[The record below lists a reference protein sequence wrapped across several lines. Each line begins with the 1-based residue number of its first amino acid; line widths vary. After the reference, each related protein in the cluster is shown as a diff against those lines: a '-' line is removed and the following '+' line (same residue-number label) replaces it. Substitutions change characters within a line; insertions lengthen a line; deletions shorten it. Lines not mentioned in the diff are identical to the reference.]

1 MFLIQSIVRYVYLLL
16 DDAKIQKLFE
26 LPIFGYNFLHN
37 LYFFLIT
44 RSAIRWRFERLY
56 IKMKRL
62 FWAIVVC
69 LLPFVGMQAQER
81 TVKNRPY
88 TDLRTFHF
96 GLHAGFHVQ
105 DLEFINV
112 GPQTT
117 VDEEGNTSE
126 QLITCDQD
134 RWDGGFNVGVLGELR
149 LSEHF
154 QFRVAPAM
162 YFGTRHLTFRNFT
175 ASTPDRVFEETQG
188 IKTAYITCALDLI
201 FGSQRAGNRRPYV
214 MLGLNP
220 MINLSGKDNDF
231 LKLKRTDLFLETG
244 LGCDMYLPFFKLRP
258 ELKFLYGLTD
268 CLDKDHAGN
277 IRDKNMLSYTNSVK
291 KARSKMI
298 VLTFYFE

>member
-1 MFLIQSIVRYVYLLL
+1 MR
-16 DDAKIQKLFE
+16 
-26 LPIFGYNFLHN
+26 
-37 LYFFLIT
+37 
-44 RSAIRWRFERLY
+44 
-56 IKMKRL
+56 RL
-62 FWAIVVC
+62 FISIIVC
-69 LLPFVGMQAQER
+69 LLAFNSMHAQER
-81 TVKNRPY
+81 TVQNRPY

-105 DLEFINV
+105 DLEFINR
-112 GPQTT
+112 GPQIVT
-117 VDEEGNTSE
+117 DEDGNTKE
-126 QLITCDQD
+126 HLITCDQD

-149 LSEHF
+149 LNEHF

-175 ASTPDRVFEETQG
+175 AATPERSIFEETQA
-188 IKTAYITCALDLI
+188 IKTAYITSALDLI
-201 FGSQRAGNRRPYV
+201 FGSKRAGNRRPYM

-244 LGCDMYLPFFKLRP
+244 VGCDMYLPFFKLRP
-258 ELKFLYGLTD
+258 ELKFMYGLTD
-268 CLDKDHAGN
+268 CLDEKHADN
-277 IRDKNMLSYTNSVK
+277 IRDKNMLAYTNSVK